1 MKKILIIDDDKVN
14 QDILFK
20 AFSQKDY
27 EVISV
32 YDSLSSIEKIIE
44 HKPDLIIL
52 DILMPGLNGFEIL
65 QMMKEESIIPDT
77 PVIVLTALRENGNF
91 KKALGL
97 GAEDYLLKTDYNP
110 SELVKKVSERLK
122 KTRAS

>member
-32 YDSLSSIEKIIE
+32 YNSLGSIEKIIE

-65 QMMKEESIIPDT
+65 QMMKEKSIISGT
-77 PVIVLTALRENGNF
+77 PVIVLTALKEDGNL

-97 GAEDYLLKTDYNP
+97 GAEDCLLKTDYNP
-110 SELVKKVSERLK
+110 SELVKKIDERLK
-122 KTRAS
+122 NRG

>member
-32 YDSLSSIEKIIE
+32 YNSLGSIEKIIE

-65 QMMKEESIIPDT
+65 QMMKEESIIPGI
-77 PVIVLTALRENGNF
+77 PVIVLTALRENSNF
-91 KKALGL
+91 KKALWL
-97 GAEDYLLKTDYNP
+97 GAEDCLLKTDYNP
-110 SELVKKVSERLK
+110 SELVKKINERLK
-122 KTRAS
+122 DKG

>member
-32 YDSLSSIEKIIE
+32 YNSLGSIEKIIE

-65 QMMKEESIIPDT
+65 QMMKEESIIPGI
-77 PVIVLTALRENGNF
+77 PVIVLTALRENSNF
-91 KKALGL
+91 KKALWL
-97 GAEDYLLKTDYNP
+97 GAEDCLLKTDYNP
-110 SELVKKVSERLK
+110 SELVKKIDERLK
-122 KTRAS
+122 D

>member
-32 YDSLSSIEKIIE
+32 YDSRNSIEKIIE

-52 DILMPGLNGFEIL
+52 DILMPGFNGFEIL
-65 QMMKEESIIPDT
+65 QMMKEKSIIPNT
-77 PVIVLTALRENGNF
+77 PVIVLTALKENGNF
-91 KKALGL
+91 EKALGL

-110 SELVKKVSERLK
+110 SELVKKVNERLK
-122 KTRAS
+122 NKG

>member
-32 YDSLSSIEKIIE
+32 YNSLISIEKIIE

-65 QMMKEESIIPDT
+65 QMMKEESIIPNT
-77 PVIVLTALRENGNF
+77 PVIILTALKEDGGF

-97 GAEDYLLKTDYNP
+97 GAEDCLLKTDYNP
-110 SELVKKVSERLK
+110 SELVKKIDERLK
-122 KTRAS
+122 D

>member
-32 YDSLSSIEKIIE
+32 YNSLISIEKIIE

-65 QMMKEESIIPDT
+65 QMMKEESIIPNT
-77 PVIVLTALRENGNF
+77 PVIILTALKEDGSF

-97 GAEDYLLKTDYNP
+97 GAEDCLLKTDYNP
-110 SELVKKVSERLK
+110 SELVKKIDERLK
-122 KTRAS
+122 D

>member
-1 MKKILIIDDDKVN
+1 MKRILIIDDDKVN

-27 EVISV
+27 EVICV
-32 YDSLSSIEKIIE
+32 YNSLSSIEKVIE

-65 QMMKEESIIPDT
+65 QMMKEESIIPNI
-77 PVIVLTALRENGNF
+77 PVIVLTALREEDNF
-91 KKALGL
+91 KKALEL
-97 GAEDYLLKTDYNP
+97 GAEDCLLKTDYNP
-110 SELVKKVSERLK
+110 SELVKKINERLK
-122 KTRAS
+122 NKGS

>member
-32 YDSLSSIEKIIE
+32 YNSLGSIEKIIE

-65 QMMKEESIIPDT
+65 QMMKEESIIPNT
-77 PVIVLTALRENGNF
+77 PVIILTALKEDGSF

-97 GAEDYLLKTDYNP
+97 GAEDCLLKTDYNP
-110 SELVKKVSERLK
+110 SELVKKIDERLK
-122 KTRAS
+122 D

>member
-32 YDSLSSIEKIIE
+32 YNSLGSIEKIIE

-65 QMMKEESIIPDT
+65 QMMKEESIIPNT
-77 PVIVLTALRENGNF
+77 PVIILTALKEDGSF

-97 GAEDYLLKTDYNP
+97 GAEDCLLKTDYNP
-110 SELVKKVSERLK
+110 SELVKKINERLK
-122 KTRAS
+122 DKG

>member
-27 EVISV
+27 EVILV
-32 YDSLSSIEKIIE
+32 YDSRNSIEKIIKY
-44 HKPDLIIL
+44 KPDLIIL

-65 QMMKEESIIPDT
+65 QMMKKESIIPST
-77 PVIVLTALRENGNF
+77 PVIVLTALREEDNF
-91 KKALGL
+91 KKALAL
-97 GAEDYLLKTDYNP
+97 GAEDCLLKTDYNP
-110 SELVKKVSERLK
+110 SELVKKINERLK
-122 KTRAS
+122 NKGS

>member
-27 EVISV
+27 EFISV
-32 YDSLSSIEKIIE
+32 YNSLGSIEKIIE

-65 QMMKEESIIPDT
+65 QMMKEESIIPNT
-77 PVIVLTALRENGNF
+77 PVIILTALKEDGSF

-97 GAEDYLLKTDYNP
+97 GAEDCLLKTDYNP
-110 SELVKKVSERLK
+110 SELVKKIDERLK
-122 KTRAS
+122 D